1 MTSPRRFMQK
11 SMSMSGM
18 EMRSG
23 FRKRSKSNSCCRGSR
38 SVIPSEYETSEP
50 AAEPRPGPTGILRS
64 FAQCFQPPRE
74 ALASDVLE
82 VAVERIAVRHVKMRE
97 GIFNFLQPH
106 TAALGDSEGAREHVR
121 RVFEDSVHLVVTLDI
136 EAGTLELH
144 SVRLLNA
151 LAGLNTDHHILRVR
165 VVFAQIMT
173 VVRRYQRQA
182 QIFFQPKQSRMN
194 VVFPFQALVLNL
206 QKEIF
211 FAKNVTVSPGSFTG
225 GFVVVFHQAL
235 GHLTFQTAG
244 EPN

>member
-1 MTSPRRFMQK
+1 MLQPA
-11 SMSMSGM
+11 GM
-18 EMRSG
+18 LE
-23 FRKRSKSNSCCRGSR
+23 F
-38 SVIPSEYETSEP
+38 P
-50 AAEPRPGPTGILRS
+50 
-64 FAQCFQPPRE
+64 QCFQPPRE
-74 ALASDVLE
+74 ALARDVLE

-151 LAGLNTDHHILRVR
+151 LAGLNTDHHVLRVSI
-165 VVFAQIMT
+165 VLAQIMT
-173 VVRRYQRQA
+173 VVRSHQRQA
-182 QIFFQPKQSRMN
+182 QIFFEPKQSGVN